1 MNKVGADDPIVQG
14 ADITD
19 FPRVEVPVLPTFTDV
34 GNAQRFVAAHG
45 QVARYCYAHR
55 CWFLYDGSRW
65 QRDPG
70 DGIMRLAKDTAAGL
84 YRDAAGLA
92 TRELRKQVADW
103 AAKTESE
110 PRLRAMLSL
119 AQSELA
125 IRPEQFD
132 ADRWALNCMNGTLDL
147 QAEAVLHPHRRA
159 QLITRIVPTIYD
171 PSAECPIWESVLATL
186 FQGDEGLIQFVQKG
200 VGYSLT
206 GDTREQVVFI
216 FHGSGANGKT
226 LVLMVL
232 MDLLGEYATQT
243 PASTLL
249 VKKGDGI
256 PNDIAR
262 LAGCRFA
269 AAVETEDGQRL
280 AEGLVKQMTGRD
292 RLVARFLR
300 AEFFEFVPQFKLF
313 LATNHKP
320 RIRGTDHAIW
330 RRIRL
335 VPFAVTIPDA
345 QQDRDLPEKLKAEC
359 RASSPGRSGAVSPG
373 SARAWAPRM
382 PWRNGRNVIARRW
395 TCWGHSSPSV
405 AASNRPLGAGP
416 APSMR
421 PTPRGVSA
429 RANGLCPSGV
439 SACASVSGASRP
451 RRSTATGGGS
461 ASRSQARAH
470 RRDGRIRRKF
480 RHYRY

>member
-1 MNKVGADDPIVQG
+1 M
-14 ADITD
+14 
-19 FPRVEVPVLPTFTDV
+19 LPTFTDV

-55 CWFLYDGSRW
+55 SWFLYDGSRW
-65 QRDPG
+65 HRDPG

-84 YRDAAGLA
+84 YRAAAGLA

-103 AAKTESE
+103 AVKTESE

-132 ADRWALNCMNGTLDL
+132 ADPWVLNCLNGTLDL
-147 QAEAVLHPHRRA
+147 RAGVLHPHDRT
-159 QLITRIVPTIYD
+159 QLITRMVPTIYD
-171 PSAECPIWESVLATL
+171 PSAECPIWESVLAKVL
-186 FQGDEGLIQFVQKG
+186 QGDAELIAFFQKA
-200 VGYSLT
+200 VGYALT

-216 FHGSGANGKT
+216 FYGTGANGKT

-232 MDLLGEYATQT
+232 MDLLGDYATQT
-243 PASTLL
+243 PAATLL

-262 LAGCRFA
+262 LAGCRFT
-269 AAVETEDGQRL
+269 AAVETEDEQRL

-345 QQDRDLPEKLKAEC
+345 QQDRDLPEKLKAEWPAILAWAVRGC
-359 RASSPGRSGAVSPG
+359 LAWQREGLRAPDVVTQWTQRYREEMDVLGVFIADRCRVGVTLGNRASALYEDYTSWSQRTGE
-373 SARAWAPRM
+373 
-382 PWRNGRNVIARRW
+382 
-395 TCWGHSSPSV
+395 
-405 AASNRPLGAGP
+405 RPLSKRSFGLRLGE
-416 APSMR
+416 
-421 PTPRGVSA
+421 RGFQSEKV
-429 RANGLCPSGV
+429 NGDRWWIGLELV
-439 SACASVSGASRP
+439 D
-451 RRSTATGGGS
+451 GGS
-461 ASRSQARAH
+461 RT
-470 RRDGRIRRKF
+470 
-480 RHYRY
+480 

>member
-1 MNKVGADDPIVQG
+1 
-14 ADITD
+14 
-19 FPRVEVPVLPTFTDV
+19 
-34 GNAQRFVAAHG
+34 
-45 QVARYCYAHR
+45 
-55 CWFLYDGSRW
+55 
-65 QRDPG
+65 
-70 DGIMRLAKDTAAGL
+70 MRLAKDTAAGL

-92 TRELRKQVADW
+92 TRDLRKQVADW

-159 QLITRIVPTIYD
+159 QLITRMVPTIYD
-171 PSAECPIWESVLATL
+171 RSAECPIWESVLATL
-186 FQGDEGLIQFVQKG
+186 FQGDEGLIKFVQKS

-216 FHGSGANGKT
+216 FHGTGANGKT

-232 MDLLGEYATQT
+232 MDLLGDYATQT
-243 PASTLL
+243 PAATLL

-345 QQDRDLPEKLKAEC
+345 QQDRDLPEKLKAEWPGILAWAVRGC
-359 RASSPGRSGAVSPG
+359 LAWQREGLGTPDAVAQWTQRYREEMDVLGAFIAERCRVEPTLGSRASALYEAYTAWSQ
-373 SARAWAPRM
+373 RA
-382 PWRNGRNVIARRW
+382 GE
-395 TCWGHSSPSV
+395 
-405 AASNRPLGAGP
+405 RPLSKRSFGLRLGE
-416 APSMR
+416 
-421 PTPRGVSA
+421 RGFQAEKV
-429 RANGLCPSGV
+429 NGDRWWIGLEIAAEG
-439 SACASVSGASRP
+439 
-451 RRSTATGGGS
+451 TQT
-461 ASRSQARAH
+461 
-470 RRDGRIRRKF
+470 
-480 RHYRY
+480 